1 MNTVQGHVLFSQ
13 DDPSTR
19 QAAAN
24 FFEEHNNPVCSVA
37 GGHPLREIRSRT
49 DVPTIVAGSD
59 HSDENDRIVALE
71 LGADNYVTKPFSTR
85 ELLARARAMW
95 RRRTLAQAARARD
108 PKLGGFCLG
117 GWRLE
122 RRARRLLDPK
132 GNTVSLTKSE
142 FVLLVAAT
150 MSE

>member
-1 MNTVQGHVLFSQ
+1 MAYLRRHYATFAEVAIVNTVQGHVLFSQ

-71 LGADNYVTKPFSTR
+71 LGADN
-85 ELLARARAMW
+85 
-95 RRRTLAQAARARD
+95 D
-108 PKLGGFCLG
+108 
-117 GWRLE
+117 
-122 RRARRLLDPK
+122 
-132 GNTVSLTKSE
+132 VSDHE
-142 FVLLVAAT
+142 AV
-150 MSE
+150 